1 MKPEEG
7 RNSKEGGKPKK
18 KNIKSILPIRV
29 IMLSAGITLV
39 GLIGLFILS
48 FKLDVIKRNYNQGVK
63 KDFVNLE
70 YVNQISNSFYKHETL
85 TYKYMTSL
93 EDAEKSSEIE
103 KDAQLLQ
110 EEIERIDKLFG
121 ENVIGTT
128 YESEYHDIHSG
139 INGYFNSVS
148 YVFEFHSEGDMETA
162 KYYMESKLSKDI
174 DNIVTSVDKLDA
186 LINKDADV
194 SQKELS
200 ARLDRYKR
208 AEWIFIIVMA
218 FIALVGYARC
228 VRITYDIINKDA
240 LTKVYNTGRLGREMA
255 RWQRKGRLQG
265 YGCICSNIKGLSLI
279 NRRYGTHVGDLVLT
293 KFASIISQ
301 TISKDERMARIGGD
315 NFMFILHGERIDEML
330 SVLGRV
336 TVPVDVGEG
345 VVVFNLENR
354 CGIYM
359 IERGDA
365 FGEILDAAYL
375 AVHKAKQPSLP
386 DNIWFDQSLLAQTF
400 ERKNILSQYKKGI
413 ANREF
418 VAYYQPKVDMKDDTL
433 CGCEALVR
441 WQQGDSLV
449 PPFKF
454 IPLLEDEGSITDLDF
469 YIFENV
475 CQDIRSWLDSDIT
488 PVKVSSNFSK
498 LHLLNSDFAERVLG
512 IVNKYQVP
520 HELVEVELT
529 ESSGY
534 ENFKALTD
542 FVSIMKENNIFVSID
557 DFGTGYSSLS
567 LLKDLNVDVIKL
579 DKSFIDA
586 IGKGDIVNENL
597 VKNVIHMIKDL
608 GHDII
613 CEGVETKEQA
623 KFLMDQECYKVQGY
637 LYDKPLP
644 HDEFE
649 KRLKTHK
656 YF

>member
-1 MKPEEG
+1 MKPEENRSNKDG
-7 RNSKEGGKPKK
+7 RKPGK

-29 IMLSAGITLV
+29 IMLSAGITFV

-70 YVNQISNSFYKHETL
+70 YVNQISNAFYKHQTL
-85 TYKYMTSL
+85 TYKYMTSM
-93 EDAEKSSEIE
+93 EDSEKSSEIE
-103 KDAQLLQ
+103 KAAQLLQ

-121 ENVIGTT
+121 ENVIGTG
-128 YESEYHDIHSG
+128 YESEYHSIHSG

-148 YVFEFHSEGDMETA
+148 YIFEFHSDGDLETA
-162 KYYMESKLSKDI
+162 EYYMDSKLSKDI
-174 DNIVTSVDKLDA
+174 DSIVTCLDKLEA
-186 LINKDADV
+186 LIDLDAEV
-194 SQKELS
+194 SQEELS
-200 ARLDRYKR
+200 ARLGRYKK
-208 AEWIFIIVMA
+208 AEWIFIVVLA
-218 FIALVGYARC
+218 LIALFGYARC

-240 LTKVYNTGRLGREMA
+240 LTKVFNTGRLGREMA
-255 RWQRKGRLQG
+255 RWQKKGRLQG
-265 YGCICSNIKGLSLI
+265 YACICSNIKGLSLI
-279 NRRYGTHVGDLVLT
+279 NRRYGTHIGDMVLA
-293 KFASIISQ
+293 KFAAVIGQ
-301 TISKDERMARIGGD
+301 TIGKDERMARIGGD
-315 NFMFILHGERIDEML
+315 NFMFIIHSDRIDEML
-330 SVLGRV
+330 TALGRV
-336 TVPVDVGEG
+336 TVPVDVGDG

-359 IERGDA
+359 IEQGDA
-365 FGEILDAAYL
+365 FGTMLDAAYL
-375 AVHKAKQPSLP
+375 AVHQAKQTSLP

-400 ERKNILSQYKKGI
+400 ERKNILAQYKKGI

-418 VAYYQPKVDMKDDTL
+418 VAYYQPKVDMTDDSL

-441 WQQGDSLV
+441 WKQGDSLV

-454 IPLLEDEGSITDLDF
+454 IPMLEDEGSITDLDF

-475 CQDIRSWLDSDIT
+475 CQDIRSWLDEGYT
-488 PVKVSSNFSK
+488 PVRVSSNFSK
-498 LHLLNSDFAERVLG
+498 LHLQNSDFAEHVLS
-512 IVNKYQVP
+512 IVGKYQVP
-520 HELVEVELT
+520 HELIEIELT

-542 FVSIMKENNIFVSID
+542 FVSIMNENDICVSID

-586 IGKGDIVNENL
+586 LGNGDSVNEKL
-597 VKNVIHMIKDL
+597 VKNVIHMIRDL
-608 GHDII
+608 NRDII

-623 KFLMDQECYKVQGY
+623 KFLMEQDCYKVQGY

-644 HDEFE
+644 REEFE
-649 KRLKTHK
+649 KRLKTPK
-656 YF
+656 Y